1 MTRCEKLDQICFSL
15 REMQVKA
22 LLFVIRG
29 AVNMKMV
36 WRAARTLPFHL
47 PSPHLVDWSD
57 FPVPSTTTS
66 IYSQLTERHRICLLT
81 PSTNNSLNLA
91 VQSWHSSRAE
101 GLVPTNSAL
110 CSCLEAVSE
119 RWKCR
124 NPLPSPWVSPG
135 HFFFSVVFFTAI
147 SWVVAEMQTE
157 SAPDRL
163 KTIRNVS
170 ELLEQRFCYDNK
182 ECSLLV
188 YYFKRRKLK
197 RNISWRSWQC
207 SKPTSCCYPWAWY
220 YILLAAVRWTFP
232 LGPFQAL
239 NPDPRGPPFSLLKGE
254 REINLPA
261 DSAVGLLC
269 PKNISTVKKKGKKVQ
284 IEGFF
289 MMWISDIYGLRFLS
303 PGPIRCN
310 QITFIKHQRL
320 RI

>member
-1 MTRCEKLDQICFSL
+1 
-15 REMQVKA
+15 
-22 LLFVIRG
+22 
-29 AVNMKMV
+29 
-36 WRAARTLPFHL
+36 
-47 PSPHLVDWSD
+47 
-57 FPVPSTTTS
+57 
-66 IYSQLTERHRICLLT
+66 
-81 PSTNNSLNLA
+81 
-91 VQSWHSSRAE
+91 
-101 GLVPTNSAL
+101 
-110 CSCLEAVSE
+110 
-119 RWKCR
+119 
-124 NPLPSPWVSPG
+124 
-135 HFFFSVVFFTAI
+135 
-147 SWVVAEMQTE
+147 MQTE

-289 MMWISDIYGLRFLS
+289 MMWISDIYGLRFLF
-303 PGPIRCN
+303 PGPIWCN

>member
-135 HFFFSVVFFTAI
+135 HFFF
-147 SWVVAEMQTE
+147 
-157 SAPDRL
+157 RL
-163 KTIRNVS
+163 
-170 ELLEQRFCYDNK
+170 
-182 ECSLLV
+182 
-188 YYFKRRKLK
+188 
-197 RNISWRSWQC
+197 
-207 SKPTSCCYPWAWY
+207 
-220 YILLAAVRWTFP
+220 
-232 LGPFQAL
+232 
-239 NPDPRGPPFSLLKGE
+239 FSLQQSLEWLQKCKQKVLLTDWKQLGTSQSYWSRDFVMIIKNVLCWCIILKGE
-254 REINLPA
+254 N
-261 DSAVGLLC
+261 
-269 PKNISTVKKKGKKVQ
+269 
-284 IEGFF
+284 
-289 MMWISDIYGLRFLS
+289 
-303 PGPIRCN
+303 
-310 QITFIKHQRL
+310 
-320 RI
+320 

>member
-1 MTRCEKLDQICFSL
+1 MISPC
-15 REMQVKA
+15 
-22 LLFVIRG
+22 
-29 AVNMKMV
+29 
-36 WRAARTLPFHL
+36 LPQPPAFIL
-47 PSPHLVDWSD
+47 
-57 FPVPSTTTS
+57 
-66 IYSQLTERHRICLLT
+66 
-81 PSTNNSLNLA
+81 NSLNVTASVCWPQALTTA
-91 VQSWHSSRAE
+91 WTWQFKADTRAE
-101 GLVPTNSAL
+101 QRGWYQPTQHFAPAWRRWVRGESAVTHYPAPE
-110 CSCLEAVSE
+110 SAQAI
-119 RWKCR
+119 
-124 NPLPSPWVSPG
+124 
-135 HFFFSVVFFTAI
+135 FFSVVFFTAI

-269 PKNISTVKKKGKKVQ
+269 PKNISTVKKEGEKSADW
-284 IEGFF
+284 GFF
-289 MMWISDIYGLRFLS
+289 HDVDQWYLWTEVPIPGTHSMQSNYFHKASKTQNLNWKLLFGLNSF
-303 PGPIRCN
+303 
-310 QITFIKHQRL
+310 QHT
-320 RI
+320 